1 MLENICP
8 QLRQPLASVGGCG
21 WGTLL
26 PPQCPAGS
34 SCLAAFSAG
43 LKGKQ
48 AGSRLAWPSPAL
60 CFPCFLSGCPLKAL
74 LVTSTRLSLFQGSC
88 PRLHRTLL
96 AQSQRAQAHRH
107 KIALVTIRPF
117 AHGFFADLWLF
128 ACLTGLIKGPELSSN
143 PFFKKKKIELVQ
155 VSLPESHVTLTTATG
170 NTGLTYQGFGNKTL
184 C

>member
-1 MLENICP
+1 MSSRFLCRS
-8 QLRQPLASVGGCG
+8 QGRAG
-21 WGTLL
+21 WIQG
-26 PPQCPAGS
+26 
-34 SCLAAFSAG
+34 
-43 LKGKQ
+43 
-48 AGSRLAWPSPAL
+48 AWPSPAL
-60 CFPCFLSGCPLKAL
+60 CLPCSLSGCPLKAL

-107 KIALVTIRPF
+107 KIALVTIQSS

-128 ACLTGLIKGPELSSN
+128 ACLTGLIKDPELSSN
-143 PFFKKKKIELVQ
+143 PPFQKKKKIELVQ
-155 VSLPESHVTLTTATG
+155 VSLPESRVTLTTAMG